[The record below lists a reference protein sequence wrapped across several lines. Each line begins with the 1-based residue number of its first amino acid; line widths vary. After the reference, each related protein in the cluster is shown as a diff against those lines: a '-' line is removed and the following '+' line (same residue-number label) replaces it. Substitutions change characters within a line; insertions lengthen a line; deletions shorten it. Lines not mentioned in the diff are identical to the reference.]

1 MHKSSLCILSARC
14 LKHVSNLDFP
24 SNSCYLFIYLF
35 IYSAFPKNSCIL
47 TQIALYVQLY
57 ELLPK
62 MKLNKKNL
70 NNYANNISK
79 GKQ

>member
-24 SNSCYLFIYLF
+24 SNSCYLFIY
-35 IYSAFPKNSCIL
+35 SAFPKNSCIL
-47 TQIALYVQLY
+47 TQIALYVEVY

-70 NNYANNISK
+70 NNDANNIYIK
-79 GKQ
+79 KVNTN